1 MDYNAIADRLAA
13 IADSVELRGF
23 SEVPDSI
30 PTWAFIVGEMDINL
44 NLTFGSRSGTR
55 RGTDEVTITCRI
67 FVGRYD
73 DKQAQRKLREWM
85 SGSGSRSLVQAIQ
98 ADKTLNGTVHS
109 SKVSRLSGNRM
120 FDIGGSKHYGIE
132 LDVYAIGDA

>member
-1 MDYNAIADRLAA
+1 MDYNEIADALAA
-13 IADSVELRGF
+13 IANGVGLRGF
-23 SEVPDSI
+23 SEVPDAI
-30 PTWAFIVGEMDINL
+30 PTWAFIVGEMDVNP

-85 SGSGSRSLVQAIQ
+85 SGSGQKSLIQAIQ
-98 ADKTLNGTVHS
+98 ADKTLCGTVHS
-109 SKVSRLSGNRM
+109 SKVARFSGNRM
-120 FDIGGSKHYGIE
+120 FDIGGTKHYGIE
-132 LDVYAIGDA
+132 VDVYAIGDA